1 MPKAP
6 HTSSTATAVGSS
18 IASEVHLLDRLS
30 VVHKYRRAVVVVFLV
45 VIAWFM
51 VDSYSKVPMYRATT
65 RIQIDEETPGLATPT
80 DIANSFVVADP
91 EIYLNTQQR
100 ILKGRE
106 LGLRVVT
113 KLDLRQAPE
122 FNGRGPKPTKVAE
135 LIAAVKHRAWWPVRA
150 VTGGSETGS
159 VPPPLPPQAT
169 PDATTFIPYAG
180 AFLDRIDVVLVRGSR
195 LVDVSLISADP
206 TFAARAINTH
216 ADEYIAQ
223 NLEIKVETLA
233 KSLAWLTAEVARQQQ
248 KVEGTERALAEYRES
263 QDAGALADNQNTV
276 VTRLNQLSDAVTT
289 ARTLRIQKENISKQI
304 QRGGQDRDTL
314 AAIITIPAV
323 QALKSQVNA
332 LQLERARVSERYG
345 ERHPEYQKVV
355 TQLADTEQQYDA
367 AIQRAAQSAKGEF
380 EAALA
385 QEQSLTA
392 ELRAQQGTVTSLNRK
407 NISYS
412 VLQRDAETARQIY
425 NSLLQRE
432 GELRV
437 VANSRAN
444 NVRLVDRAI
453 VPASP
458 FTPNHRQDWTYALFF
473 GVMLATATAFGL
485 DYLDDTVKTPEDV
498 SRRLKLRFLGLV
510 PVVRGDRNPLL
521 SGPVP
526 HEFSEA
532 FRALRTALV
541 SQTEQDGPRLIG
553 ITSAQPLEGKTTTA
567 INIAMALAVSGARV
581 LLIDADMRRPN
592 VHKTLRL
599 NNDRGLSQLL
609 AGQSRMREVV
619 QRTHDPNLLVITA
632 GRTPSNP
639 SELLSS
645 ERMRALVAGLETGP
659 FDWVLID
666 TPPVLAV
673 TDAVIVAP
681 LVSAMTFV
689 IGAEM
694 TRWRLAE
701 RASQMILEA
710 HPRAV
715 LAVLN
720 KVDFQR
726 NKYYYSRYYGHQYK
740 NYYSEA
746 PAA

>member
-6 HTSSTATAVGSS
+6 NPSSTAPALGSS

-30 VVHKYRRAVVVVFLV
+30 VVHKYRRAVVAVFLM

-51 VDSYSKVPMYRATT
+51 VDSYSQVPMYRATT
-65 RIQIDEETPGLATPT
+65 RIQIDEETSGLATPT
-80 DIANSFVVADP
+80 DIANSFVLTDP

-113 KLDLRQAPE
+113 KLDLRQAAE

-135 LIAAVKHRAWWPVRA
+135 LIATVKHTAWWPVRA
-150 VTGGSETGS
+150 LLGRNETA
-159 VPPPLPPQAT
+159 PPAPAPPAPPEAT
-169 PDATTFIPYAG
+169 TDATTFTPYAG
-180 AFLDRIDVVLVRGSR
+180 AFLDRIDVSLVRGSR
-195 LVDVSLISADP
+195 LVDVSLVSADP
-206 TFAARAINTH
+206 AFAARAINTH

-276 VTRLNQLSDAVTT
+276 VARLNQLSDAVTA

-304 QRGGQDRDTL
+304 QQGGQDRDTL

-323 QALKSQVNA
+323 QALKAQVNG

-345 ERHPEYQKVV
+345 ERHPEYQKVA
-355 TQLADTEQQYDA
+355 TQLADTERQYDA
-367 AIQRAAQSAKGEF
+367 AIQRAAQSAKGEY

-392 ELRAQQGTVTSLNRK
+392 ELRTQQGTVTSLNRK

-453 VPASP
+453 VPSSP
-458 FTPNHRQDWTYALFF
+458 FTPKSSP
-473 GVMLATATAFGL
+473 GL
-485 DYLDDTVKTPEDV
+485 DLRIVLRRHC
-498 SRRLKLRFLGLV
+498 SRPRR
-510 PVVRGDRNPLL
+510 R
-521 SGPVP
+521 SG
-526 HEFSEA
+526 S
-532 FRALRTALV
+532 TI
-541 SQTEQDGPRLIG
+541 S
-553 ITSAQPLEGKTTTA
+553 
-567 INIAMALAVSGARV
+567 
-581 LLIDADMRRPN
+581 
-592 VHKTLRL
+592 
-599 NNDRGLSQLL
+599 
-609 AGQSRMREVV
+609 
-619 QRTHDPNLLVITA
+619 
-632 GRTPSNP
+632 
-639 SELLSS
+639 
-645 ERMRALVAGLETGP
+645 
-659 FDWVLID
+659 
-666 TPPVLAV
+666 
-673 TDAVIVAP
+673 
-681 LVSAMTFV
+681 
-689 IGAEM
+689 M
-694 TRWRLAE
+694 TR
-701 RASQMILEA
+701 
-710 HPRAV
+710 
-715 LAVLN
+715 
-720 KVDFQR
+720 
-726 NKYYYSRYYGHQYK
+726 
-740 NYYSEA
+740 
-746 PAA
+746 